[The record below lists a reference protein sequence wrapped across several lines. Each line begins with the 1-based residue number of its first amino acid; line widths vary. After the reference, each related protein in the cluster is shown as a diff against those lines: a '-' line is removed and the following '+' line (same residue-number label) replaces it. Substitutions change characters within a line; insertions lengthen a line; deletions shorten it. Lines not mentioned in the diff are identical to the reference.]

1 MSQDNAQNAKQAAD
15 NRRRRWL
22 WFVAIA
28 VGAVAAVLLCLMG
41 IGLLRTRGVDAR
53 LAAIEAARAVPDEQ
67 NAALLYD
74 RIMADYDDAYLEPA
88 YLTDQTEWKTRK
100 APWRSEDWPE
110 LALWI
115 NERSD
120 VIARLLEACGRKEC
134 RFPISECYDKPAKF
148 FERSRYVHKWA
159 YLLVR
164 AANNDI
170 AEGRVESGLRKYFA
184 VSQIARHLCQQPVT
198 LDILRGWSVQAV
210 ALWRIRGF
218 LAEGPCDETHLVAIE
233 ASLPAIA
240 DRWSEFS
247 PEVIEVEHLHRI
259 KERRNLPRRLWS
271 YLRFGIGIWPDTEWN
286 KIREG
291 YLRRVAERRATRIMV
306 GLRRY
311 KNRTGLW
318 PRRLQEIEDE
328 LPSETFVDPLNGGS
342 FAYGLFAG
350 RVFTLYSKGVNNID
364 EAGRRNSTFDVNS
377 LRVIQHEDDIS
388 FWP

>member
-1 MSQDNAQNAKQAAD
+1 
-15 NRRRRWL
+15 
-22 WFVAIA
+22 
-28 VGAVAAVLLCLMG
+28 
-41 IGLLRTRGVDAR
+41 
-53 LAAIEAARAVPDEQ
+53 
-67 NAALLYD
+67 
-74 RIMADYDDAYLEPA
+74 
-88 YLTDQTEWKTRK
+88 TDQTEWKTRK

-120 VIARLLEACGRKEC
+120 VIVRLLEACGRQEC
-134 RFPISECYDKPAKF
+134 RFPISECYDNPGKHFGRAGCV
-148 FERSRYVHKWA
+148 RKWA

-170 AEGRVESGLRKYFA
+170 AEGRIESGLRQYFA
-184 VSQIARHLCQQPVT
+184 VDQIGRHLCQQPVT
-198 LDILRGWSVQAV
+198 VDILAGWSVQAV
-210 ALWRIRGF
+210 ALWRVRGF
-218 LAEGPCDETHLVAIE
+218 LAEGPCEEAHLESIE
-233 ASLPAIA
+233 ASLPPIA

-259 KERRNLPRRLWS
+259 KERRNLPRRLWW

-286 KIREG
+286 RIREI
-291 YLRRVAERRATRIMV
+291 YLRIVAERRATRIMIA
-306 GLRRY
+306 LRRY
-311 KNRTGLW
+311 KNGTGLW
-318 PRRLQEIEDE
+318 PRRLKEIEDE
-328 LPSETFVDPLNGGS
+328 LPPETFVDPLNGGS
-342 FAYGLFAG
+342 FVYGLFAG